1 MALETGSAEGSGGR
15 SAIAPLP
22 GAEFLRGAIDSHV
35 HCCPHINART
45 VSVFDA
51 VRQAAAAGVRGLGL
65 LDLFAN
71 SSGLAAL
78 ANRELGHLGVEVFG
92 GIVLEPYA
100 GGVSARVV
108 EVALDMGYGPGTGAR
123 FVSLPCHATRM
134 MARAERRSPAFI
146 ESCLEIPLMGELP
159 DPLPEILDR
168 IAARDV
174 VFNTGHITGPEAIRA
189 VEIARARGVQR
200 LLVPASYLSVEE
212 AREVARLGAYVEF
225 AFFVMSHATQIGMTM
240 SDHEKHRYAHV
251 SLDSVVEKIRA
262 AGPERTVL
270 SSDSGSFVLAP
281 PVEAFREWLVMVS
294 ASGFDRDAIDR
305 MANQNPAWLFKV
317 GAAGA

>member
-1 MALETGSAEGSGGR
+1 MMPTSTTP
-15 SAIAPLP
+15 PLP
-22 GAEFLRGAIDSHV
+22 GMELLKGAIDSHV

-45 VSVFDA
+45 VTVFDA
-51 VRQAAAAGVRGLGL
+51 VRHAAAAGLRGVGL

-78 ANRELGHLGVEVFG
+78 ANRELGHLGVDVFG

-100 GGVSARVV
+100 GGVSARAV
-108 EVALDMGYGPGTGAR
+108 EVALDMGYGSGSGAR

-134 MARAERRSPAFI
+134 MARAERRSPAFV
-146 ESCLEIPLMGELP
+146 ESCLEIPLKGELP

-174 VFNTGHITGPEAIRA
+174 VFNTGHITAAEAVRA
-189 VEIARARGVQR
+189 VEAAKARGIQR
-200 LLVPASYLSVEE
+200 ILCPASYYTADDV
-212 AREVARLGAYVEF
+212 RELVRLGAYVEF
-225 AFFVMSHATQIGMTM
+225 AFFVMSHATQLGMTM
-240 SDHEKHRYAHV
+240 SDHEKHRYTQVPLDQVITNIQAVGPDHV
-251 SLDSVVEKIRA
+251 
-262 AGPERTVL
+262 VL

-281 PVEAFREWLVMVS
+281 PVEAFREWLVLVS
-294 ASGFDRDAIDR
+294 GSGIDRAAIDR

-317 GAAGA
+317 GAVGAV